1 MVWADGIAA
10 TFVAGIVV
18 MVAAMAGVEH
28 ETKTQTGKHRQCNL
42 SSSPRP
48 VSKEFYLRETL
59 TGYYSAPCLHNKGP
73 RLTSSHARAFSF
85 FDDCL

>member
-10 TFVAGIVV
+10 TIVAGIVV
-18 MVAAMAGVEH
+18 MVAAMAAVEH
-28 ETKTQTGKHRQCNL
+28 ETETQTGKHRQCNL

-59 TGYYSAPCLHNKGP
+59 TGCYSAP
-73 RLTSSHARAFSF
+73 
-85 FDDCL
+85 